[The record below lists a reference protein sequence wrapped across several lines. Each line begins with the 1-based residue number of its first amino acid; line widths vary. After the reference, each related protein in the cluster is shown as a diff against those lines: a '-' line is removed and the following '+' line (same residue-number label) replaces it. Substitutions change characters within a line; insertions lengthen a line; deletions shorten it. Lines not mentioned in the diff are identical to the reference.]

1 MVSQIC
7 LEELETRP
15 SLNCRSDGRNFRT
28 VSRCVFGAEKSL
40 VWVFQESDKFMVLQ
54 QESRAAGSSLHLFMQ
69 QFVPKTQQELSM
81 SGASCQGSIVS
92 QFLEIFLK

>member
-1 MVSQIC
+1 MARVGSDHVRGCQIARKSTMVSQIC

-54 QESRAAGSSLHLFMQ
+54 QKSSKSSPFMPPFIHAAIHADS
-69 QFVPKTQQELSM
+69 TRT
-81 SGASCQGSIVS
+81 
-92 QFLEIFLK
+92 